1 MPANSDSPRV
11 ITTARLGT
19 SVEMSSRIRRY
30 SITMAFRMVCFVG
43 VLFVHGWLRWAL
55 LAAAVFLPYVAV
67 LFANQANQKGM
78 STTVEQ
84 GAPADAKQLTAGP
97 EDEIVSGDV
106 IADDHAGFT
115 AGWQHGS
122 DPPVDHDH
130 QDRVA

>member
-1 MPANSDSPRV
+1 MPANSDPPRV

-78 STTVEQ
+78 STAVEQ
-84 GAPADAKQLTAGP
+84 GAPADAQQLTAGP

-106 IADDHAGFT
+106 IADDHADFT
-115 AGWQHGS
+115 AGWPHGS
-122 DPPVDHDH
+122 DPLTDHDH